1 MLMREAGQGRS
12 VVLAQRGMVVTD
24 HPLASAAGL
33 HVLEQDGN
41 AADAAVCVS
50 GMLGV
55 VCPMMNGIGGDT
67 FVTYYDAA
75 SRRVTTLLGSG
86 AAPNAA
92 TPAWFA
98 AHGHT
103 MMPLRGMLSPSV
115 PGAVDAMAAAL
126 ARWGSGRWT
135 LDRLLAPA
143 IHYAQSG
150 FPVSERLASWF
161 AESEELLRRYP
172 SSARVYLPQGRPPAV
187 GEVLVQRD
195 LAQSLETIAG
205 EGPRALYEGPLADRI
220 AAYMREHGG
229 LMTRGDLA
237 AHRSEIAE
245 PVAVPYR
252 GLVVHTTPPP
262 SQGFVLLEML
272 NILAGDDLGALPWGS
287 ADAVHLAVE
296 AKKLAFADRLAY
308 VGDPRFVANPLDRLL
323 DPAYAK
329 ARRAAVNSGRA
340 VDAAP
345 PGALPEAAGD
355 TTAFAV
361 ADRHGNVASWITS
374 ISSTFGCGEVV
385 EGTGILLNNR
395 AGRGF
400 SLVPDHP
407 NLIAPG
413 KRTMHTLMAFVATRG
428 GRPALAWATR
438 GGDAQAQWDF
448 QVLMNITAHSLNVQ
462 EAVERPRWFSFP
474 ATDPQTVG
482 APYELRMEGGFP
494 PETYEELRRRGHRV
508 LTPRPGV
515 GGVQAIQVDA
525 ERGVYAGGS
534 DPRADGCAIGF

>member
-1 MLMREAGQGRS
+1 MTEPRQGRS
-12 VVLAQRGMVVTD
+12 AVLARRGMVTTD

-33 HVLEQDGN
+33 QVLEQAGN
-41 AADAAVCVS
+41 AIDAAVCIS
-50 GMLGV
+50 GMLAV
-55 VCPMMNGIGGDT
+55 VCPMMNGLGGDT

-86 AAPNAA
+86 GAPKDA

-98 AHGHT
+98 AHGHSA
-103 MMPLRGMLSPSV
+103 MPLRGMLSPSV
-115 PGAVDAMAAAL
+115 PGAVDAMATAL

-135 LDRLLAPA
+135 LDRLLARA
-143 IHYAQSG
+143 IHYAESG

-161 AESEELLRRYP
+161 AESEDVLRRYP
-172 SSARVYLPQGRPPAV
+172 SSARIFLPQGRPPVV

-195 LAQSLETIAG
+195 LARSLQTVAA
-205 EGPRALYEGPLADRI
+205 EGPRAMYEGPLAERL
-220 AAYMREHGG
+220 AAYMRHHGG
-229 LMTRGDLA
+229 LMRREDLA
-237 AHRSEIAE
+237 SHRSEIAE
-245 PVAVPYR
+245 PVTAAYR
-252 GLVVHTTPPP
+252 DLVVHATPPP
-262 SQGFVLLEML
+262 SQAFVLLEML
-272 NILAGDDLGALPWGS
+272 TILAGDDLGAVPWGS

-329 ARRAAVNSGRA
+329 TRRAAIDLGRA
-340 VDAAP
+340 VDAAA
-345 PGALPEAAGD
+345 PGAIPEAAGD

-361 ADRHGNVASWITS
+361 ADRDGNVAAWITS
-374 ISSTFGCGEVV
+374 ISSAFGCGEVV
-385 EGTGILLNNR
+385 DGTGILLNNR

-400 SLVPDHP
+400 SLVPNHP

-413 KRTMHTLMAFVATRG
+413 KRAMHTLMAFVATRG

-448 QVLMNITAHSLNVQ
+448 QVLMNITAHGMNVQ
-462 EAVERPRWFSFP
+462 DAIERPRWFSFP
-474 ATDPQTVG
+474 ASDPHTVG
-482 APYELRMEGGFP
+482 SPYELRMEAGFP
-494 PETYEELRRRGHRV
+494 SETYEGLRRRGHRV
-508 LTPRPGV
+508 ITPRAGI

>member
-1 MLMREAGQGRS
+1 MTGAGQGRS
-12 VVLAQRGMVVTD
+12 VVLTRRGMVVTD

-41 AADAAVCVS
+41 AIDAAVCVS

-67 FVTYYDAA
+67 FVTYYDAG

-86 AAPNAA
+86 AAPGAA

-103 MMPLRGMLSPSV
+103 VMPLRGMLAPSV
-115 PGAVDAMAAAL
+115 PGAVDAMATAL
-126 ARWGSGRWT
+126 ARWGSGRFT

-143 IHYAQSG
+143 IHYAESG
-150 FPVSERLASWF
+150 FPISERLAAWF
-161 AESEELLRRYP
+161 AESEDLLRRYP

-195 LAQSLETIAG
+195 LARSLETIAA

-229 LMTRGDLA
+229 LVTHADLA

-252 GLVVHTTPPP
+252 DLVVLTTPPP

-287 ADAVHLAVE
+287 AEAVHLAVE

-308 VGDPRFVANPLDRLL
+308 VGDPRFVSNPLDRLL
-323 DPAYAK
+323 SKAYARER
-329 ARRAAVNSGRA
+329 RRAIDPRRAQAV
-340 VDAAP
+340 V
-345 PGALPEAAGD
+345 AAGVLQERVGE
-355 TTAFAV
+355 TTAFVV
-361 ADRHGNVASWITS
+361 ADRDGNVVS
-374 ISSTFGCGEVV
+374 
-385 EGTGILLNNR
+385 
-395 AGRGF
+395 
-400 SLVPDHP
+400 
-407 NLIAPG
+407 
-413 KRTMHTLMAFVATRG
+413 
-428 GRPALAWATR
+428 
-438 GGDAQAQWDF
+438 
-448 QVLMNITAHSLNVQ
+448 
-462 EAVERPRWFSFP
+462 
-474 ATDPQTVG
+474 
-482 APYELRMEGGFP
+482 Y
-494 PETYEELRRRGHRV
+494 
-508 LTPRPGV
+508 
-515 GGVQAIQVDA
+515 
-525 ERGVYAGGS
+525 
-534 DPRADGCAIGF
+534 